1 MNPVTD
7 LRTSLLD
14 LLYGLDGSETLAEK
28 AGPWVC
34 IDPVQGDESEEGAR
48 RRVRVA
54 RGNPERPSSAG

>member
-14 LLYGLDGSETLAEK
+14 LLYELDGSETLAEQ

-34 IDPVQGDESEEGAR
+34 IDPMQDDESEEGAC
-48 RRVRVA
+48 RRVRVSI
-54 RGNPERPSSAG
+54 PDRPREP